1 MSKLWGSLHAAG
13 FSLYKRCSFETNK
26 TSPGLVITKKAYTV
40 FIEWVYNIEEKH
52 NVPRQTY
59 TFLINIV
66 KNKWAK
72 TKRNSYIRAIYIQ
85 VNKRDNKI

>member
-1 MSKLWGSLHAAG
+1 MLFRNKQNEPRTCYYEE
-13 FSLYKRCSFETNK
+13 SLYR
-26 TSPGLVITKKAYTV
+26 

-52 NVPRQTY
+52 NIPRQTY

-85 VNKRDNKI
+85 VNKIDNKI